1 MEPKANCDLCPRLK
15 IFREEWRKLKPNWFN
30 SPVYSFGSI
39 DSKLLIVGLAPGLKG
54 ANKTGRPFTGDH
66 AGKLLYPSLIK
77 FKFANGRYLEKR
89 NDSIELINCR
99 ITNSVRC
106 VPPQNR
112 PTLEERNY
120 CRNFLKIEISKMNK
134 LKIILALGHI
144 AHTEVLKVFNKK
156 ISEFKFK
163 HGKIYNL
170 SNTISLHSSY
180 HCSRYNTLTKRL
192 TENMFNKVLKEI
204 KLKI

>member
-30 SPVYSFGSI
+30 GPVNSFGSI

-170 SNTISLHSSY
+170 SNSISLHSSY

-192 TENMFNKVLKEI
+192 TENMFNNVLKEI

>member
-1 MEPKANCDLCPRLK
+1 MEPEANCNLCPRLK

-30 SPVYSFGSI
+30 SPVNSFGSI

-134 LKIILALGHI
+134 LEIILALGHI

-170 SNTISLHSSY
+170 SNTI
-180 HCSRYNTLTKRL
+180 
-192 TENMFNKVLKEI
+192 
-204 KLKI
+204 

>member
-1 MEPKANCDLCPRLK
+1 MEPEANCNLCPRLK

-30 SPVYSFGSI
+30 GPVNSFGSI

-134 LKIILALGHI
+134 LEIILALGHI

-170 SNTISLHSSY
+170 SNSISLHSSY

-192 TENMFNKVLKEI
+192 TENMFNNVLKEI

>member
-1 MEPKANCDLCPRLK
+1 
-15 IFREEWRKLKPNWFN
+15 
-30 SPVYSFGSI
+30 
-39 DSKLLIVGLAPGLKG
+39 
-54 ANKTGRPFTGDH
+54 
-66 AGKLLYPSLIK
+66 
-77 FKFANGRYLEKR
+77 
-89 NDSIELINCR
+89 
-99 ITNSVRC
+99 
-106 VPPQNR
+106 
-112 PTLEERNY
+112 
-120 CRNFLKIEISKMNK
+120 MNK
-134 LKIILALGHI
+134 LEIILALGHI

-170 SNTISLHSSY
+170 SNSISLHSSY

>member
-1 MEPKANCDLCPRLK
+1 MEPEANCNLCPRLK

-30 SPVYSFGSI
+30 SPVNSFGSI

-134 LKIILALGHI
+134 LEIILALGHI

-192 TENMFNKVLKEI
+192 TENMFNNVLKEI

>member
-1 MEPKANCDLCPRLK
+1 MEPEANCNLCPRLK
-15 IFREEWRKLKPNWFN
+15 IFREEWRKLKPYWFN
-30 SPVYSFGSI
+30 SPVNSFGSI

-134 LKIILALGHI
+134 LEIILALGHI

-170 SNTISLHSSY
+170 SNSISLHSSY

-192 TENMFNKVLKEI
+192 TENMFNNVLKEI

>member
-30 SPVYSFGSI
+30 GPVNSFGSI

-89 NDSIELINCR
+89 NESIELINCR

-134 LKIILALGHI
+134 LEIILALGHI
-144 AHTEVLKVFNKK
+144 AHTEVLKAFNKK
-156 ISEFKFK
+156 LSEFKFK
-163 HGKIYNL
+163 HGKVYNL
-170 SNTISLHSSY
+170 SNSISLHSSY
-180 HCSRYNTLTKRL
+180 HCSKYNTLTKRL
-192 TENMFNKVLKEI
+192 TENMFNNVLKEI

>member
-1 MEPKANCDLCPRLK
+1 MEPEANCNLCPRLK
-15 IFREEWRKLKPNWFN
+15 IYREKWRKLEPSWFN
-30 SPVYSFGSI
+30 SPVNSFGKI
-39 DSKLLIVGLAPGLKG
+39 DSKLLIVGLAPGLRG

-77 FKFANGRYLEKR
+77 FNFANGRYLENK
-89 NDSIELINCR
+89 NDSIKLINCR

-106 VPPQNR
+106 VPPKNK

-120 CRNFLKIEISKMNK
+120 CRKFLKIEISKMNK
-134 LKIILALGHI
+134 LEIILALGHI
-144 AHTEVLKVFNKK
+144 AHTEVLKAFNKK
-156 ISEFKFK
+156 ISEFKFE

-170 SNTISLHSSY
+170 SNSISLHSSY
-180 HCSRYNTLTKRL
+180 HCSKYNTLTKRL
-192 TENMFNKVLKEI
+192 TENMFNNVLKEI

>member
-1 MEPKANCDLCPRLK
+1 MEPEANCNLCPRLK

-30 SPVYSFGSI
+30 GPVNSFGSI

-170 SNTISLHSSY
+170 SNSISLHSSY

-192 TENMFNKVLKEI
+192 TENMFNNILKEI

>member
-1 MEPKANCDLCPRLK
+1 MEPEANCNLCPRLK

-30 SPVYSFGSI
+30 SPVNSFGSI

-134 LKIILALGHI
+134 LEIILALGHI

-156 ISEFKFK
+156 ISKFKFK

-170 SNTISLHSSY
+170 SNSISLHSSY
-180 HCSRYNTLTKRL
+180 HCSKYNTLTKRL
-192 TENMFNKVLKEI
+192 TENMFNNVLKEI

>member
-1 MEPKANCDLCPRLK
+1 MEPEANCNLCPRLK

-30 SPVYSFGSI
+30 SPVNSFGSI

-170 SNTISLHSSY
+170 SNSISLHSSY

>member
-1 MEPKANCDLCPRLK
+1 MEPEANCNLCPRLK

-30 SPVYSFGSI
+30 SPVNSFGSI

-99 ITNSVRC
+99 ITNSVRW

-134 LKIILALGHI
+134 LEIILALGHI

-170 SNTISLHSSY
+170 SNSISLHSSY

-192 TENMFNKVLKEI
+192 TENMFNNVLKEI

>member
-1 MEPKANCDLCPRLK
+1 MEPEANCNLCPRLK

-30 SPVYSFGSI
+30 SPVNSFGSI
-39 DSKLLIVGLAPGLKG
+39 DSKLLIVGIAPGLKG

-134 LKIILALGHI
+134 LEIILALGHI

-192 TENMFNKVLKEI
+192 TENMFNNVLKEI

>member
-30 SPVYSFGSI
+30 GPVNSFGSI
-39 DSKLLIVGLAPGLKG
+39 DSKLLIVELAPGLKG

-134 LKIILALGHI
+134 LEIILALGHI

>member
-1 MEPKANCDLCPRLK
+1 MEPEANCNLCPRLK
-15 IFREEWRKLKPNWFN
+15 SFREEWRKLKPNWFN
-30 SPVYSFGSI
+30 SPVNSFGSI

>member
-1 MEPKANCDLCPRLK
+1 MEPEANCNLCPRLK

-30 SPVYSFGSI
+30 SPVNSFGSI

-170 SNTISLHSSY
+170 SNSISLHSSY

-192 TENMFNKVLKEI
+192 TENMFNNVLKEI

>member
-1 MEPKANCDLCPRLK
+1 MEPEANCNLCPRLK

-30 SPVYSFGSI
+30 SPVNSFGSI

-134 LKIILALGHI
+134 LEIILALGHI

-156 ISEFKFK
+156 MSEFKFK

-192 TENMFNKVLKEI
+192 TENMFNNVLKEI

>member
-1 MEPKANCDLCPRLK
+1 MEPEANCNLCPRLK

-30 SPVYSFGSI
+30 SPVNSFGSI

-134 LKIILALGHI
+134 LEIILALGHI

>member
-1 MEPKANCDLCPRLK
+1 MEPESNCNLCPRLK

-30 SPVYSFGSI
+30 SPVNSFGSI

-134 LKIILALGHI
+134 LEIILALGHI

-192 TENMFNKVLKEI
+192 TENMFNNVLKEI

>member
-1 MEPKANCDLCPRLK
+1 MEPEANCNLCPRLK

-30 SPVYSFGSI
+30 SPVNSFGSI

-192 TENMFNKVLKEI
+192 TENMFNNVLKEI

>member
-1 MEPKANCDLCPRLK
+1 MEPEANCNLCPRLK

-30 SPVYSFGSI
+30 SPVNSFGSI

-66 AGKLLYPSLIK
+66 ARKLLYPSLIK

-170 SNTISLHSSY
+170 SNSISLHSSY

-192 TENMFNKVLKEI
+192 TENMFNNVLKEI

>member
-1 MEPKANCDLCPRLK
+1 MEPEANCNLCPRLK

-30 SPVYSFGSI
+30 SPVNSFGSI

-134 LKIILALGHI
+134 LEIILALGHI

-170 SNTISLHSSY
+170 SNSISLHSSY
-180 HCSRYNTLTKRL
+180 HCSKYNTLTKRL
-192 TENMFNKVLKEI
+192 TENMFNNVLKEI

>member
-30 SPVYSFGSI
+30 SPVNSFGSI

-134 LKIILALGHI
+134 LEIILALGHI

-192 TENMFNKVLKEI
+192 TENMFNHVLKDI

>member
-1 MEPKANCDLCPRLK
+1 MEPEANCNLCPRLK
-15 IFREEWRKLKPNWFN
+15 IYREEWRKLEPKWFN
-30 SPVYSFGSI
+30 SPVNSFGSI
-39 DSKLLIVGLAPGLKG
+39 NSKLLIVGLAPGLKG

-170 SNTISLHSSY
+170 SNSISLHSSY

-192 TENMFNKVLKEI
+192 TENMFNNVLKEI

>member
-1 MEPKANCDLCPRLK
+1 MEPEANCNLCPRLK

-30 SPVYSFGSI
+30 SPVNSFGSI

-134 LKIILALGHI
+134 LEIILALGHI

-170 SNTISLHSSY
+170 SNSISLHSSY

-192 TENMFNKVLKEI
+192 TENMFNNILKEI

>member
-1 MEPKANCDLCPRLK
+1 MEPEANCNLCPRLK

-30 SPVYSFGSI
+30 SPVNSFGSI

-144 AHTEVLKVFNKK
+144 AHTEVLKVFDKK

-170 SNTISLHSSY
+170 SNSISLHSSY

-192 TENMFNKVLKEI
+192 TENMFNNVLKEI

>member
-1 MEPKANCDLCPRLK
+1 MEPEANCNLCPRLK

-30 SPVYSFGSI
+30 GPVNSFGSI

-144 AHTEVLKVFNKK
+144 AHTEVLKVFDKK

-170 SNTISLHSSY
+170 SNSISLHSSY

-192 TENMFNKVLKEI
+192 TENMFNNVLKEI

>member
-30 SPVYSFGSI
+30 SPVNSFGSI

-134 LKIILALGHI
+134 LEIILALGHI

-170 SNTISLHSSY
+170 SNSISLHSSY
-180 HCSRYNTLTKRL
+180 HCSKYNTLTKRL
-192 TENMFNKVLKEI
+192 TENMFNNVLKEI
-204 KLKI
+204 KLII

>member
-1 MEPKANCDLCPRLK
+1 MEPEANCNLCPRLK
-15 IFREEWRKLKPNWFN
+15 IYREEWRKLEPNWFN
-30 SPVYSFGSI
+30 SPVNSFGSI
-39 DSKLLIVGLAPGLKG
+39 NSKLLIVGLAPGLKG

-170 SNTISLHSSY
+170 SNSISLHSSY

-192 TENMFNKVLKEI
+192 TENMFNNVLKEI

>member
-1 MEPKANCDLCPRLK
+1 MEPEANCNLCPRLK

-30 SPVYSFGSI
+30 SPVNSFGSI

-134 LKIILALGHI
+134 LEIILALGHI

-170 SNTISLHSSY
+170 SNSISLHSSY

-192 TENMFNKVLKEI
+192 TENMFNNVLKEI

>member
-30 SPVYSFGSI
+30 SPVNSFGSI

-134 LKIILALGHI
+134 LEIILALGHI

>member
-1 MEPKANCDLCPRLK
+1 MEPEANCNLCPRLE
-15 IFREEWRKLKPNWFN
+15 IYREKWRKLEPSWFN
-30 SPVYSFGSI
+30 SPVNSFGSI

-170 SNTISLHSSY
+170 SNSISLHSSY

>member
-30 SPVYSFGSI
+30 GPVNSFGSI

-170 SNTISLHSSY
+170 SNSISLHSSY